1 MAEQTLPDYVLDPN
15 AVLSDTAASW
25 RYGRLPD
32 YTKTREFYEKSPS
45 AFSLPPSPLT
55 EDSNT

>member
-1 MAEQTLPDYVLDPN
+1 MTEQTLPDYVLDPS
-15 AVLSDTAASW
+15 AVLNDTAASW
-25 RYGRLPD
+25 RYGRIPD

-55 EDSNT
+55 KDLNM